1 MIQMRSS
8 VLKVKKM
15 ADDYELLKP
24 VRYAFMDSDEEM
36 APGVFCTEYSNGI
49 KVIVDYNRETFEI
62 CNK

>member
-1 MIQMRSS
+1 
-8 VLKVKKM
+8 M

-24 VRYAFMDSDEEM
+24 VRYAFMDSHEET